1 MTTKDSKKL
10 NVGDRVAISDG
21 VVGTVNQ
28 TGYVGVQID
37 WDDGQKG
44 VIHHDDMQAFMH
56 ARRCPFLMK
65 REN

>member
-44 VIHHDDMQAFMH
+44 VIHHDDMQDVSRLTVA
-56 ARRCPFLMK
+56 A
-65 REN
+65 